1 MFSLSRAICG
11 TKNRENLAGGE
22 TQKGGLLKKMKG
34 EMGKAL
40 QGRQEEI
47 FKSCYS

>member
-1 MFSLSRAICG
+1 VEPKTERTLVVV
-11 TKNRENLAGGE
+11 KPPK
-22 TQKGGLLKKMKG
+22 KGGLLKKMKE

-40 QGRQEEI
+40 QGQKEI